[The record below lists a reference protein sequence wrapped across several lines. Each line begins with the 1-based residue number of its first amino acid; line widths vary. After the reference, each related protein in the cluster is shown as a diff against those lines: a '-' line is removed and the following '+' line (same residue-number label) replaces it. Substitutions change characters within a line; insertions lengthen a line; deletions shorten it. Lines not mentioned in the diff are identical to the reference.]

1 MQRRR
6 GRRSRRPAVGEHLPV
21 DPSLPQLLLRLHL
34 RRSTVSR
41 AAIPRMHRRFP
52 TCGARSLRESRDCR
66 SWRITRPSTRGVCGL
81 STPIT
86 DYPIPTTVSCV
97 RCALRAVGSKGCPT
111 ISSIRSPQPA
121 DTCSNATTMHW
132 PTPKPVRRSPCGFS
146 DSSAAHPYRAGISLT
161 NIEIR
166 FVSYFWVKSFAGGA
180 GSR

>member
-52 TCGARSLRESRDCR
+52 TCVSRTLRESRDCR
-66 SWRITRPSTRGVCGL
+66 TWRITSP
-81 STPIT
+81 TP
-86 DYPIPTTVSCV
+86 DSCV
-97 RCALRAVGSKGCPT
+97 RRALRAVGSKGCPT